1 MLQRNFGFK
10 TKLDIVWPSDFS
22 RYCWGPYYW
31 LFPGQAS
38 QAVTSPSALLPRRGD
53 ALPPWDLRDYISRSR
68 SRSPSYHVWAAELG
82 TTRVFTHACI
92 WQVEHALSLPCPNMG
107 SMPGTTSSYH
117 DIIIWGPPFCIS
129 CSRNVQCSMNVE
141 DCVISKICNGNSIMV
156 NTVMLENYKV
166 NCWDIWLLCNLI
178 IICNDNSIMINTV
191 MLENYKVNCWDIW
204 LLCNIDGTG
213 PLCLARPTL

>member
-1 MLQRNFGFK
+1 MHRWQTLDTWQCMYVIINGKMCTNKCNFAF
-10 TKLDIVWPSDFS
+10 
-22 RYCWGPYYW
+22 
-31 LFPGQAS
+31 Q
-38 QAVTSPSALLPRRGD
+38 
-53 ALPPWDLRDYISRSR
+53 
-68 SRSPSYHVWAAELG
+68 AELLNPWMQRPQTPFQG
-82 TTRVFTHACI
+82 SGAR
-92 WQVEHALSLPCPNMG
+92 LMG

-117 DIIIWGPPFCIS
+117 DVIIWGPPFCIS

-178 IICNDNSIMINTV
+178 IICNGNSIMINTV

-204 LLCNIDGTG
+204 LLCNIDDTG

>member
-1 MLQRNFGFK
+1 MLQRNFGFR

-22 RYCWGPYYW
+22 PFVSRLSCWAW
-31 LFPGQAS
+31 N
-38 QAVTSPSALLPRRGD
+38 
-53 ALPPWDLRDYISRSR
+53 
-68 SRSPSYHVWAAELG
+68 
-82 TTRVFTHACI
+82 HAGVYTCMHI

-117 DIIIWGPPFCIS
+117 DVIIWGPPFCIS
-129 CSRNVQCSMNVE
+129 CSRNGQCSMNVE

-178 IICNDNSIMINTV
+178 IICNGNSIMVNTV

-213 PLCLARPTL
+213 PLCLARHTL

>member
-10 TKLDIVWPSDFS
+10 TKLDIVWPSDF
-22 RYCWGPYYW
+22 
-31 LFPGQAS
+31 
-38 QAVTSPSALLPRRGD
+38 
-53 ALPPWDLRDYISRSR
+53 
-68 SRSPSYHVWAAELG
+68 SPSYHVWAAELG

-117 DIIIWGPPFCIS
+117 DVIIWGPPFCIS

-141 DCVISKICNGNSIMV
+141 DCVISKITNGNSIMV

-178 IICNDNSIMINTV
+178 IICTGNSIMVNTV
-191 MLENYKVNCWDIW
+191 MLENNKVNCWDIW

>member
-1 MLQRNFGFK
+1 MNF
-10 TKLDIVWPSDFS
+10 
-22 RYCWGPYYW
+22 
-31 LFPGQAS
+31 
-38 QAVTSPSALLPRRGD
+38 
-53 ALPPWDLRDYISRSR
+53 
-68 SRSPSYHVWAAELG
+68 
-82 TTRVFTHACI
+82 
-92 WQVEHALSLPCPNMG
+92 
-107 SMPGTTSSYH
+107 
-117 DIIIWGPPFCIS
+117 
-129 CSRNVQCSMNVE
+129 E

-178 IICNDNSIMINTV
+178 IICNGNSIMVNTV

>member
-10 TKLDIVWPSDFS
+10 TKLDIVWPSDF
-22 RYCWGPYYW
+22 
-31 LFPGQAS
+31 
-38 QAVTSPSALLPRRGD
+38 
-53 ALPPWDLRDYISRSR
+53 
-68 SRSPSYHVWAAELG
+68 SPSYHVWAAELG

-92 WQVEHALSLPCPNMG
+92 WQVEHALSPPCPNMG

-117 DIIIWGPPFCIS
+117 DVIIWGPPFCIS

-178 IICNDNSIMINTV
+178 IICIGNSITFNTVMLENYKVNCWDIWLLCNLIIICIGNSITVNTV

>member
-10 TKLDIVWPSDFS
+10 TKLDIVWQSDF
-22 RYCWGPYYW
+22 
-31 LFPGQAS
+31 
-38 QAVTSPSALLPRRGD
+38 
-53 ALPPWDLRDYISRSR
+53 
-68 SRSPSYHVWAAELG
+68 SPSYHVWAAELG

-117 DIIIWGPPFCIS
+117 DVIIWGPPFCIS

-141 DCVISKICNGNSIMV
+141 DCVISKIFNGNSIMV

-166 NCWDIWLLCNLI
+166 NCWDIWLLCRPNLI
-178 IICNDNSIMINTV
+178 IICNGNSIMVNTV
-191 MLENYKVNCWDIW
+191 MLENYKVNCWDIDYYVT
-204 LLCNIDGTG
+204 LMA
-213 PLCLARPTL
+213 LAHSA

>member
-22 RYCWGPYYW
+22 
-31 LFPGQAS
+31 
-38 QAVTSPSALLPRRGD
+38 
-53 ALPPWDLRDYISRSR
+53 
-68 SRSPSYHVWAAELG
+68 PSYHVWAAELG
-82 TTRVFTHACI
+82 TTRVFTASRTRI
-92 WQVEHALSLPCPNMG
+92 VAAVSKYGEHAWD
-107 SMPGTTSSYH
+107 YV
-117 DIIIWGPPFCIS
+117 IISWRHNLGATFLYFMFAK
-129 CSRNVQCSMNVE
+129 CSICSMKVE

-178 IICNDNSIMINTV
+178 IICNGNSIMVNTV

-213 PLCLARPTL
+213 PLCLGRPTL

>member
-1 MLQRNFGFK
+1 MTALFGTGCSGWTLWLRYEQRS
-10 TKLDIVWPSDFS
+10 LIVGLRHRQLFVHNLPVSATVPYAPNETSDL
-22 RYCWGPYYW
+22 RQNWTLCDHR
-31 LFPGQAS
+31 
-38 QAVTSPSALLPRRGD
+38 TSPLRITFELLSLEPRGCLHMHAYGKSNTHCRC
-53 ALPPWDLRDYISRSR
+53 
-68 SRSPSYHVWAAELG
+68 
-82 TTRVFTHACI
+82 RVHNG
-92 WQVEHALSLPCPNMG
+92 EHAWD
-107 SMPGTTSSYH
+107 YV
-117 DIIIWGPPFCIS
+117 IISWRHNLGATFL

-178 IICNDNSIMINTV
+178 IICNGNSIMVNTV

-213 PLCLARPTL
+213 PLCLARPSL

>member
-10 TKLDIVWPSDFS
+10 TKLDIVWPSDF
-22 RYCWGPYYW
+22 
-31 LFPGQAS
+31 
-38 QAVTSPSALLPRRGD
+38 
-53 ALPPWDLRDYISRSR
+53 
-68 SRSPSYHVWAAELG
+68 SPSYHVWAAELG

-107 SMPGTTSSYH
+107 SIPGTTSSYH
-117 DIIIWGPPFCIS
+117 EVIIWGPPFCIS

-178 IICNDNSIMINTV
+178 IICNGNSIMVNTV